1 MRVVVPLT
9 QNYFEWLGGLNYLRT
24 LLGAVAEHGSGDVE
38 PVLLVPRERP
48 PDALTG
54 FPEGLRIESSALLD
68 VRGPAWAAR
77 TALARATG
85 TDAGLDRAV
94 RGLGADLL
102 SHHAPLGGR
111 ARTPTLAWIP
121 DVQHRR
127 LPELF
132 SRAEH
137 RARDRLLRR
146 IDRHAAG
153 VVVSSEAG
161 RGDRAEAVPGA
172 SDRIHVLRF
181 VPDLGDAP
189 DDAQVRAVRD
199 EHAIDAPYLYLPNQ
213 MWVHKNHRVVVE
225 ALGRLR
231 REGVRVTVIATGDT
245 TDPRSPGLA
254 GELERRA
261 AELGVGDD
269 FRVLGRVPYPTVK
282 ALMAGATAVV
292 NPSLFEG
299 WSTTVEEARALG
311 KRTVLSDIDVHRE
324 QDLPAALYADPRDPE
339 AFAAALAQAW
349 EGEEAGAETARR
361 DEAHAQHPAR
371 RRAFARRYE
380 DICLGLDR

>member
-24 LLGAVAEHGSGDVE
+24 LVTAVGEHGTGQVQ
-38 PVLLVPRERP
+38 PVLLVPRKRP
-48 PDALTG
+48 PEALSG
-54 FPEGLRIESSALLD
+54 FPSGLQIDHSALLD
-68 VRGPAWAAR
+68 AGKPAWVAR

-85 TDAGLDRAV
+85 TDAALDRTV

-102 SHHAPLGGR
+102 SHHDPLGGH
-111 ARTPTLAWIP
+111 ARTPTLSWIP

-132 SRAEH
+132 SRREH
-137 RARDRLLRR
+137 RARDRQLAR

-153 VVVSSEAG
+153 VVVSSQAG
-161 RGDRAEAVPGA
+161 RADLAAAIPGA

-181 VPDLGDAP
+181 VPDIGAEATEAD
-189 DDAQVRAVRD
+189 VRAARE
-199 EHAIDAPYLYLPNQ
+199 EHGLTGGYLYLPNQ

-225 ALGRLR
+225 AMGRLR
-231 REGVRVTVIATGDT
+231 REGAAVTVVATGDT
-245 TDPRSPGLA
+245 ADPRSPGLA
-254 GELERRA
+254 GELSARA
-261 AELGVGDD
+261 AELGVRDD
-269 FRVLGRVPYPTVK
+269 LRVLGRVPYATVK
-282 ALMAGATAVV
+282 ALMAGAVAVV

-324 QDLPAALYADPRDPE
+324 QDLPAALYADPRDAE

-349 EGEEAGAETARR
+349 DGEDEGAEAARR
-361 DEAHAQHPAR
+361 AAAHAQHTAR

-380 DICLGLDR
+380 DICLGLNR

>member
-1 MRVVVPLT
+1 MRVVVPVT

-24 LLGAVAEHGSGDVE
+24 LVSAVDEHGSGE
-38 PVLLVPRERP
+38 IQPILLAPERRP
-48 PDALTG
+48 PDALNG
-54 FPEGLRIESSALLD
+54 FPPELRIESSALLD
-68 VRGPAWAAR
+68 VGRPAWVAR
-77 TALARATG
+77 TARARATG
-85 TDAGLDRAV
+85 TDAGLDRVV

-102 SHHAPLGGR
+102 SHHDPLGRG
-111 ARTPTLAWIP
+111 AHTPTLAWIP

-132 SRAEH
+132 SRRQH
-137 RARDRLLRR
+137 RERDRQLAR
-146 IDRHAAG
+146 IDRYAAG

-161 RGDRAEAVPGA
+161 RADLAAAIPGA

-181 VPDLGDAP
+181 VPDIGADASET
-189 DDAQVRAVRD
+189 DVRAARD
-199 EHAIDAPYLYLPNQ
+199 EHGLTGRYLYLPNQ

-225 ALGRLR
+225 AMGRLR
-231 REGVRVTVIATGDT
+231 REGAAVTVVTTGDT
-245 TDPRSPGLA
+245 ADPRSPGLA
-254 GELERRA
+254 GELSARA
-261 AELGVGDD
+261 AELGVQDD
-269 FRVLGRVPYPTVK
+269 LRVLGRVPYANVK
-282 ALMAGATAVV
+282 ALMAGAVAVV

-324 QDLPAALYADPRDPE
+324 QDLPAALYADPRDAE

-349 EGEEAGAETARR
+349 DEEDESAETARR
-361 DEAHAQHPAR
+361 AAAHAQHPAR

-380 DICLGLDR
+380 DICLGLNR